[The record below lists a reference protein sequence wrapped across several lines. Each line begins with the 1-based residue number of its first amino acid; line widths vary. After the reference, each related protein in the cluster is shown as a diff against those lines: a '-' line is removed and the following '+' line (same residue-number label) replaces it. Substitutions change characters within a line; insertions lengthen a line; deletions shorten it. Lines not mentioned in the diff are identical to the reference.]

1 MGNTARKLNNED
13 YDFEIINSITWMFA
27 RPNLTHENIVGN
39 LYVIL
44 KMFLKGKKCKALY
57 EPEVKLQANM
67 NVFIPDVAIVCDPE
81 KIANGQRIEGAPDLV
96 VEILSPSTALR
107 DMTIKKEVYEK
118 YGVKEY
124 WIVSPDE
131 KAVQIFILK
140 DGQFGKSTVYMIED
154 GKDSP
159 IITTSLY
166 GDDLKISL
174 EEIFAQ

>member
-1 MGNTARKLNNED
+1 LPRCPNILHNEIFGNIGVQFHN
-13 YDFEIINSITWMFA
+13 
-27 RPNLTHENIVGN
+27 
-39 LYVIL
+39 
-44 KMFLKGKKCKALY
+44 FLKEIKKSDDVFFKT
-57 EPEVKLQANM
+57 EVELQTNM

-81 KIANGQRIEGAPDLV
+81 KIANGQRVEGAPDLV
-96 VEILSPSTALR
+96 VEVLSPSTALR
-107 DMTIKKEVYEK
+107 DMTLKKEVYEK

-154 GKDSP
+154 GKESP

-166 GDDLKISL
+166 GDDLKIPL